1 MPLLA
6 PADLC
11 LLNASFEVMNIL
23 APLDFSDHTFDL
35 VNIGP
40 SGARI
45 PRSAWPTL
53 LHECLRVLRPGGILR
68 LTQTD
73 GAGSTTSPAYERF
86 HRLTV
91 QALHQTGCGFS
102 PDGMTMGLTP
112 VLSRLLANAGCHSIA
127 STASVLDFS
136 ADSPAHPTLVHDTTM
151 MYPMRQ
157 SLLTATG
164 LLAPDEIMTLYQQ
177 MLLEMLS
184 DDFCGIWFFLTAWGT
199 KP

>member
-1 MPLLA
+1 MTLLASIRCSISLAVLAVGSSIWPMPFLIWMWPASTPALLPSTMPLLA

-91 QALHQTGCGFS
+91 QALHQAGCGFS
-102 PDGMTMGLTP
+102 
-112 VLSRLLANAGCHSIA
+112 
-127 STASVLDFS
+127 
-136 ADSPAHPTLVHDTTM
+136 
-151 MYPMRQ
+151 
-157 SLLTATG
+157 
-164 LLAPDEIMTLYQQ
+164 
-177 MLLEMLS
+177 
-184 DDFCGIWFFLTAWGT
+184 
-199 KP
+199 